1 MLVNFITKEEIK
13 HASIELITS
22 IILDGQLNNIY
33 KYTDTTCEQTF
44 ITPFTYI
51 GYFKD
56 NEFYV
61 VNLKDDVFP
70 DDFKDEFKF
79 FDKELGLWRRL
90 LPNIKNFKFIEFPL
104 PCRENTIN
112 LDNARSVI
120 DELNI
125 KLDSLNLRLGCN
137 YKLELNYL
145 FQMGVNTEINK
156 YKDNDYITSD
166 TLLLCIFVN
175 NVCVSSLT
183 IEYENNAIIYES
195 KTKKEYEN
203 NKLNKLLRS
212 VLIIISKQLYP
223 DAESVD
229 SDAVNPTSYW
239 LMKKYFNAIARNTS
253 GKAIELKTYEDIKN
267 YMEAKKLNVIS
278 SSVDLSISE
287 DKDNIANAK
296 RVFENIIKDELRCVK
311 QIIGGKRKR
320 TNRKRTNRKGT
331 NRKRTK
337 RRIR

>member
-1 MLVNFITKEEIK
+1 
-13 HASIELITS
+13 
-22 IILDGQLNNIY
+22 
-33 KYTDTTCEQTF
+33 
-44 ITPFTYI
+44 
-51 GYFKD
+51 
-56 NEFYV
+56 
-61 VNLKDDVFP
+61 
-70 DDFKDEFKF
+70 
-79 FDKELGLWRRL
+79 
-90 LPNIKNFKFIEFPL
+90 
-104 PCRENTIN
+104 
-112 LDNARSVI
+112 
-120 DELNI
+120 
-125 KLDSLNLRLGCN
+125 
-137 YKLELNYL
+137 
-145 FQMGVNTEINK
+145 MGVNTEINK

-253 GKAIELKTYEDIKN
+253 GKAIDLKTYEDIKN
-267 YMEAKKLNVIS
+267 YMEAKMLNVIS
-278 SSVDLSISE
+278 SSVDLSE
-287 DKDNIANAK
+287 VNIAKAES
-296 RVFENIIKDELRCVK
+296 VFENIIKDELRCVK
-311 QIIGGKRKR
+311 QIIGGKCKG
-320 TNRKRTNRKGT
+320 TNRKGTNRKGTNRKGT